1 MKTLEELYAFIDE
14 CKQKG
19 DVSPTQ
25 MEIYRRVEDSII
37 MEDVAGR
44 IANAVQP
51 ELQGIRRPVT
61 FVVDYTPDGAVSVK
75 VTNQYVGKA
84 NVEDTEPM
92 TVEEEPTTTVAEQI
106 EPEKEVVPAPE
117 PKQKAKSIPYT
128 VYINEEKIREK
139 DGKETFFAALRRIGL
154 RRILND
160 VEAHNI
166 KHKIEGVKVGVVWH
180 TLYKY
185 TKGKNIGDSPQE
197 EVDNLYV
204 YKGLAHEKKV
214 EDLLQLGRFYDDID
228 LYVVWDDGR
237 TVTTADLDN
246 KEDNAETD
254 EVTLV
259 PEENTKDFTSQ
270 LTENEK
276 TDNSLRGRFRK
287 FMCKTIQRG
296 TANSYITVLENHVK
310 QFIIDDVDSNASDSV
325 FSFTTSE
332 EVQLCIEILSEIDA
346 FNNLNDYKHHS
357 MTAALNQYKDFI
369 ESEEQQ

>member
-1 MKTLEELYAFIDE
+1 MKTLDELYAFIDE

-25 MEIYRRVEDSII
+25 LEIYRRVEDSII

-44 IANAVQP
+44 IANAVLP

-84 NVEDTEPM
+84 NAEDTEPM
-92 TVEEEPTTTVAEQI
+92 TVEEEPTTTVVEPI

-160 VEAHNI
+160 VDAHNI
-166 KHKIEGVKVGVVWH
+166 KHKIEGLKVGVVWH

-237 TVTTADLDN
+237 TVTAADLDN

-276 TDNSLRGRFRK
+276 ADNSLRGRFRK

-310 QFIIDDVDSNASDSV
+310 QFIIDEVDSNASDSV

-357 MTAALNQYKDFI
+357 MTAAFNQYKDFI
-369 ESEEQQ
+369 ESEEHQ